1 MKTIRVNLRFPA
13 DKSTKPVTSCL
24 IRDYNL
30 VFNILQAHIDM
41 GLTGQLTMEL
51 SGDETDLQRGVR
63 FLRSEGVEVT
73 EITHSIEWDGEKC
86 ISCGA
91 CTAVCTSGALAM
103 DNNWKLGFNA
113 EKCVVCERCLTACPM
128 RVLRLNR
135 G

>member
-1 MKTIRVNLRFPA
+1 MKTIRVILRFPA
-13 DKSTKPVTSCL
+13 DKSTKPVTSYL

-63 FLRSEGVEVT
+63 FLRAEGVEVT
-73 EITHSIEWDGEKC
+73 EITHSIYWDGEKC

-91 CTAVCTSGALAM
+91 CTAVCNSGALSM
-103 DNNWKLGFNA
+103 DKDWRLHFNS